1 MFFGGNRS
9 NVDPSLSEQMKTKPA
24 QGISGFLCHVIQRDQ
39 IRMSRHTAP
48 ITKPSAVSLV
58 PTDFLRF
65 LSPARCAA
73 VLDIP
78 RSRLLSMVDEMDLRF
93 ASKFPRT
100 IGDHLPDSYE
110 TGRPDVTPAEVVSS
124 WGT

>member
-1 MFFGGNRS
+1 M
-9 NVDPSLSEQMKTKPA
+9 
-24 QGISGFLCHVIQRDQ
+24 I
-39 IRMSRHTAP
+39 RHTAP

-65 LSPARCAA
+65 RSPAFWEA

-100 IGDHLPDSYE
+100 IGDRLPDSYE
-110 TGRPDVTPAEVVSS
+110 TGRPGVTPAEVVWDELPS
-124 WGT
+124 

>member
-1 MFFGGNRS
+1 M
-9 NVDPSLSEQMKTKPA
+9 
-24 QGISGFLCHVIQRDQ
+24 QRDQ
-39 IRMSRHTAP
+39 IRMSRHMAP

-58 PTDFLRF
+58 PTVFLRL
-65 LSPARCAA
+65 LSPALCAA

-93 ASKFPRT
+93 ASRFPRT
-100 IGDHLPDSYE
+100 IRDHLPDSYE